1 MKVKY
6 LGALLLTATLTF
18 FGCDDNTGTLGIGM
32 LPGSDGI
39 SAHTTTFNVVTRS
52 VFADSVFAKTST
64 GYVGRF
70 TDSKFGSYEASFLT
84 ELNCRDGFKFPEE
97 YDFEKKTGRLTKN
110 RITGVRLRV
119 YYSSWFGDSLNA
131 CRMKQ
136 NRQRKQ
142 KKKKYT
148 EKDKL
153 QETIKEINQKNKE

>member
-97 YDFEKKTGRLTKN
+97 YDFEK
-110 RITGVRLRV
+110 
-119 YYSSWFGDSLNA
+119 
-131 CRMKQ
+131 
-136 NRQRKQ
+136 
-142 KKKKYT
+142 
-148 EKDKL
+148 
-153 QETIKEINQKNKE
+153 